1 MLGNHREPS
10 TSVFPHLRRTFLER
24 VSKKCEPSVM
34 ETTQRAYLPAAGHD
48 IFLPLYDPL
57 VKLLGGDKARR
68 TLLDQ
73 AAIQP
78 GHRVVDI
85 GCDTGTMV
93 LLIKR
98 LCSQVEVTGLDPDPK
113 APARANRKLQRAAVS
128 AKLDQG
134 IAEVLPYEDA
144 SFDRVLSSFMF
155 HHLESDQKEQALREV
170 RRVLKPG
177 GSFHM
182 LDFSKPESSGAG
194 VVARWL
200 HSSHH
205 LAENTEGRILGLMNQ
220 AGLEGARIVSRGTMF
235 FLHTAYYRAAVN

>member
-1 MLGNHREPS
+1 
-10 TSVFPHLRRTFLER
+10 
-24 VSKKCEPSVM
+24 M

-78 GHRVVDI
+78 GHRVLDI
-85 GCDTGTMV
+85 GCGTGTMV

-98 LCSQVEVTGLDPDPK
+98 LYPQVEVTGLDPDPT
-113 APARANRKLQRAAVS
+113 ALARANRKLQRAAVS
-128 AKLDQG
+128 AKVDHG
-134 IAEVLPYEDA
+134 FAEALPYEDA

-170 RRVLKPG
+170 RRVLKPD

-182 LDFSKPESSGAG
+182 LDFSKPESNGAG
-194 VVARWL
+194 FLARWF

-220 AGLEGARIVSRGTMF
+220 AGLEGARVVSRGTMF

>member
-1 MLGNHREPS
+1 M
-10 TSVFPHLRRTFLER
+10 
-24 VSKKCEPSVM
+24 
-34 ETTQRAYLPAAGHD
+34 
-48 IFLPLYDPL
+48 
-57 VKLLGGDKARR
+57 
-68 TLLDQ
+68 
-73 AAIQP
+73 
-78 GHRVVDI
+78 
-85 GCDTGTMV
+85 
-93 LLIKR
+93 
-98 LCSQVEVTGLDPDPK
+98 
-113 APARANRKLQRAAVS
+113 S

-134 IAEVLPYEDA
+134 IAEALRYEDA

-170 RRVLKPG
+170 RRVLKSG

-220 AGLEGARIVSRGTMF
+220 AGLEGARVVSRGSMF
-235 FLHTAYYRAAVN
+235 FYCLLSSGCELMAGCEQAWVVRNLRVAAKINSRAIACSRCGHRRICSKSYAKSPRHSRPSRQAIGSQVG